1 MNNFIQSG
9 DILEYT
15 PETEPVFSGG
25 VVQLG
30 ARIGVAVADILPGET
45 GAVRVRG
52 VVELP
57 KAAGAALEMG
67 AEVEWTGEAIAAGS
81 GAGYAAAPAAADATK
96 VRVQLN
102 G

>member
-1 MNNFIQSG
+1 MQNFIQSG

-15 PETEPVFSGG
+15 PETAPVFSGG

-57 KAAGAALEMG
+57 KAAGALEMG
-67 AEVEWTGEAIAAGS
+67 ATVKWNGEAIAAGE
-81 GAGYAAAPAAADATK
+81 GAGYAAAPAAADATTCL
-96 VRVQLN
+96 VQLN